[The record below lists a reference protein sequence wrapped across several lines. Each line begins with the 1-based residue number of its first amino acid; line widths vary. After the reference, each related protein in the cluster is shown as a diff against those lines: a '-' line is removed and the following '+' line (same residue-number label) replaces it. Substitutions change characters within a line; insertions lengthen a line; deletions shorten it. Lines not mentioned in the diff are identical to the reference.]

1 MTVECKLSLPFF
13 LVATPQL
20 DDPHF
25 TKAVV
30 LIVEHDVHG
39 SLGFIINRPIGIKLS
54 ELVGPRDYDI
64 PADITGWYG
73 GPVKTDTGV
82 VLSLANHEHA
92 MQQSVVLSSA
102 ERALKQLV
110 EHSRSRLVLRRSSD
124 DAKNQ
129 EHRQTPQPLYPFRFL
144 VGYAGWGAG
153 QLSEELRDGTW
164 IQVPYSH
171 DLLYDTNWKT
181 LWERALLGVGVN
193 PRQLITPQQ
202 HYLN

>member
-20 DDPHF
+20 NDPHF

-39 SLGFIINRPIGIKLS
+39 SLGFIINRPIGIKLT
-54 ELVGPRDYDI
+54 ELVGARDYEI
-64 PADITGWYG
+64 PSDVTGWYG

-82 VLSLANHEHA
+82 VLSLADEEHNV
-92 MQQSVVLSSA
+92 QQSVVLSSA

-110 EHSRSRLVLRRSSD
+110 EHAQSRLVIR
-124 DAKNQ
+124 KN
-129 EHRQTPQPLYPFRFL
+129 RQRISAAEPAHPTEPLYPFRFL

-153 QLSEELRDGTW
+153 QLSEELREGTW
-164 IQVPYSH
+164 IQVPYNH

-193 PRQLITPQQ
+193 PRQLVATQQ

>member
-1 MTVECKLSLPFF
+1 MTIECKLSLPFF

-20 DDPHF
+20 NDPHF
-25 TKAVV
+25 VKAVV
-30 LIVEHDVHG
+30 LIVEHDAHG
-39 SLGFIINRPIGIKLS
+39 SLGFIINRPIGIKLT

-64 PADITGWYG
+64 PSNLTGWYG

-82 VLSLANHEHA
+82 VLSLAE
-92 MQQSVVLSSA
+92 QDSVTKQSVVLSSA

-110 EHSRSRLVLRRSSD
+110 EHAQSRLVTRKNRRSTDRSP
-124 DAKNQ
+124 
-129 EHRQTPQPLYPFRFL
+129 ETETEELLYPFRFL

-153 QLSEELRDGTW
+153 QLSEELKEGTW

-193 PRQLITPQQ
+193 PRQLVATQQ